1 MNTAPN
7 ISATL
12 AKTLT
17 QTLSERIIEGHYRPG
32 DRLIESVIAGEFG
45 VSHGPV
51 REALRFLQNAGLVM
65 IHTYRGA
72 SVTDLSTREVEEIFE
87 VRSALVGLRAKWIAQ
102 SPQRTAFITQLEKVI
117 KELIR
122 LADSPNKS
130 HEYATVAFE
139 LNRRFTQCVSN
150 HWLRETI
157 EALTLQTARYTRLGF
172 STPERRRQSARLWKA
187 LATAVKQGDAENAQ
201 RIACRLSLASRDG
214 AIHALS
220 QRAATRPSTKKAA
233 QWASIE

>member
-1 MNTAPN
+1 MTSN

-12 AKTLT
+12 ATKLSE
-17 QTLSERIIEGHYRPG
+17 TLSERIIEGHYRPG
-32 DRLIESVIAGEFG
+32 DRLIENAIAREFG

-87 VRSALVGLRAKWIAQ
+87 VRSALVGLRARWIAQ
-102 SPQRTAFITQLEKVI
+102 SPQRTAFIAQLEKAI
-117 KELIR
+117 TELIR
-122 LADSPNKS
+122 LADSPDGS

-172 STPERRRQSARLWKA
+172 STPERRRQSARLWKT
-187 LATAVKQGDAENAQ
+187 LAAAIKQGDAENAQ
-201 RIACRLSLASRDG
+201 QIACRLSLASRDG
-214 AIHALS
+214 AIRALT
-220 QRAATRPSTKKAA
+220 RRGAARPSTKKAA
-233 QWASIE
+233 QSASVG